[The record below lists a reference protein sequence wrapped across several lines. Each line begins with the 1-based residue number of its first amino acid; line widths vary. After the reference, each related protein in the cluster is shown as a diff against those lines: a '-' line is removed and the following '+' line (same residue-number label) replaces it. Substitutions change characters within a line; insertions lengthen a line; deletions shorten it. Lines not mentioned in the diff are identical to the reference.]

1 MVEESDIIGFLKN
14 HKVEASLDEIF
25 EGLDVPKYG
34 PKSDQY
40 IRTAKIYLFEYDK
53 KLSTVQPVCA

>member
-34 PKSDQY
+34 LKSDQY
-40 IRTAKIYLFEYDK
+40 IRTAKIYLFEYNK
-53 KLSTVQPVCA
+53 S